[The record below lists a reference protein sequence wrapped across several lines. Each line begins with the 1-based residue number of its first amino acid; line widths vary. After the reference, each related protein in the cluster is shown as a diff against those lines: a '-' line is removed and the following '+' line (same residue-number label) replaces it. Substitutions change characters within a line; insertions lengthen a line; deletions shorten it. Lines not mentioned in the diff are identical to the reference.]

1 MDGLAFLGDVLRLF
15 FLLEPG
21 AASFG
26 DSGRERANNSSR
38 RSRRP
43 IAVHIR
49 RWSRNHGEAG
59 MHRRR
64 VVERQVVDERGA
76 SVVTEGRLIH
86 PVWQGQG
93 RGGDA
98 RQIRESVRVT
108 QFSGASRD
116 TSRGT
121 KQSELVE
128 SARVG
133 EARAR

>member
-1 MDGLAFLGDVLRLF
+1 MF

-21 AASFG
+21 AASFS
-26 DSGRERANNSSR
+26 DSGRGRANNSSR

-43 IAVHIR
+43 IAVHSR
-49 RWSRNHGEAG
+49 RWGRNHGEAG

-64 VVERQVVDERGA
+64 VVERQVVDEGEPALSQRATSSTQCGRVKGGEETHAESAEA
-76 SVVTEGRLIH
+76 S
-86 PVWQGQG
+86 
-93 RGGDA
+93 
-98 RQIRESVRVT
+98 ES

-133 EARAR
+133 EACAR